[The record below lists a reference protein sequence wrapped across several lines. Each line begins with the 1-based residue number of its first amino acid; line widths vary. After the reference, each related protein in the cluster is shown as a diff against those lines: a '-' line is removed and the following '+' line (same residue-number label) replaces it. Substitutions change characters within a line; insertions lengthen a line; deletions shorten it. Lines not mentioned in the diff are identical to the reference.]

1 MTYPN
6 AAAGLKTVYQSQIVG
21 LITMVLFPF
30 VNILAAAALK
40 TVYQSQIVGLI
51 AMVLFPFVSILAVA
65 ALLVVFVL
73 YMVGLNQCAKQDD
86 GYRTAFTLVIIN
98 LVVNLLGNFIP
109 LVVNLLG
116 NSIPG
121 AISTILS
128 LVGDVLTLAALYF
141 VCITT
146 NRLLENLR
154 APQSTIDRGVVV
166 WKINVICTIVTVV
179 CTLLSM
185 IPVVSLQLL
194 ASIVTLIATIAQ
206 LVGCILYM
214 LFLRD
219 AYRIMES
226 VIPPEEQVQ
235 QMM

>member
-1 MTYPN
+1 M
-6 AAAGLKTVYQSQIVG
+6 
-21 LITMVLFPF
+21 
-30 VNILAAAALK
+30 
-40 TVYQSQIVGLI
+40 
-51 AMVLFPFVSILAVA
+51 
-65 ALLVVFVL
+65 
-73 YMVGLNQCAKQDD
+73 
-86 GYRTAFTLVIIN
+86 
-98 LVVNLLGNFIP
+98 
-109 LVVNLLG
+109 
-116 NSIPG
+116 
-121 AISTILS
+121 
-128 LVGDVLTLAALYF
+128 
-141 VCITT
+141 
-146 NRLLENLR
+146 R
-154 APQSTIDRGVVV
+154 APQNTIDRGVVV
-166 WKINVICTIVTVV
+166 WKINVICTIVAVV

>member
-1 MTYPN
+1 MIYPN

-21 LITMVLFPF
+21 LIATVLLFIPLI
-30 VNILAAAALK
+30 NILAA
-40 TVYQSQIVGLI
+40 
-51 AMVLFPFVSILAVA
+51 A

-109 LVVNLLG
+109 
-116 NSIPG
+116 G

-128 LVGDVLTLAALYF
+128 LVGDVLTLATLYF

-166 WKINVICTIVTVV
+166 WKINVICTIVAVV

-185 IPVVSLQLL
+185 IP
-194 ASIVTLIATIAQ
+194 
-206 LVGCILYM
+206 GCFPAAFGFYH
-214 LFLRD
+214 D
-219 AYRIMES
+219 AHCHHCAACGLHTVYAVPAGRLPHNGVRHS
-226 VIPPEEQVQ
+226 S
-235 QMM
+235 

>member
-1 MTYPN
+1 MPYPN

-21 LITMVLFPF
+21 LIATVLLFIPLI
-30 VNILAAAALK
+30 NILAA
-40 TVYQSQIVGLI
+40 
-51 AMVLFPFVSILAVA
+51 A

-86 GYRTAFTLVIIN
+86 GYRTAFTLVIVN
-98 LVVNLLGNFIP
+98 LVVNLLGNF
-109 LVVNLLG
+109 
-116 NSIPG
+116 IPG

-166 WKINVICTIVTVV
+166 WKINVICTIVAVV